1 MFGKKLD
8 DRPTMV
14 SEEGEEWKSQEPTQ
28 PPNQTGSRSAAVSE
42 ELVERIRRHFFDL
55 VNPSIAASLPKDDLI
70 GKINKAVM
78 EIVDRE
84 KIPLNWQEQSQI
96 SVDIL
101 NDMMGVGPIEILL
114 KDDRITDILVNG
126 HDNIFVERAG
136 QLELTDL
143 KFRDDQH
150 LLGVARRIAVSVGR
164 RIDES
169 SPMVDARLPDGSRV
183 NIIIPP
189 LSVNGTIISIRK
201 FPLNSTS
208 LDDLVKKEAFTQQ
221 MADFLKVAAA
231 SRLNLLISGGTGSGK
246 TTLLNALSAHI
257 GEKERVV
264 TIEDAAEINLQLQN
278 VISLETRQKN
288 VEGSGEISQ
297 RDLLRNALRMRPD
310 RIIIGEVRGPEA
322 HEMLQAMNT
331 GHDGS
336 MSTIHANSA
345 RDALNRLEDLMLSN
359 QLNSNPEII
368 RKQIS
373 SAIDLVVHVV
383 RDFRGHRY
391 VRSISEVMGIEGEVI
406 VSQEIFKFVDENNSY
421 PTVFSGSFT
430 QNSVRLNCMDKVK
443 RYGREVNLKR
453 VMKW

>member
-373 SAIDLVVHVV
+373 SAIDLVIHVV